1 MRVIS
6 LNVNGLRSAAR
17 KGALGW
23 LAESGAD
30 LVCVQELK
38 AQPED
43 LEAPLR
49 SLTSAAGRM
58 GSVVHCAEQ
67 RGYSG
72 VGIYSYVAPSSTE
85 AGMGVAEFDREGRI
99 LRADFDAGLSQGGP
113 PVTVVSLYAP
123 SGSASEDRQAAKFRF
138 LAVFLPL
145 LRRWFAEYRQTGRE
159 FLICGDWNIAHTE
172 RDLKNWKGNLKNS
185 GFLPEERAWM
195 TEVFSAVGWVDVYRR
210 LYPNEEAAAYT
221 WWSNRGQARANN
233 VGWRIDY
240 QVATPGLAA
249 RAQNAFVFRDQS
261 FSDHAPLVV
270 DYQ

>member
-6 LNVNGLRSAAR
+6 FNVNGLRSAAR
-17 KGALGW
+17 KGALDW
-23 LAESGAD
+23 LAKSGAD
-30 LVCVQELK
+30 IVCMQELK
-38 AQPED
+38 AQPQD
-43 LEAPLR
+43 LAENVR
-49 SLTSAAGRM
+49 CFAGDRGPM
-58 GSVVHCAEQ
+58 GSVLHCAEQ
-67 RGYSG
+67 PGYSG
-72 VGIYSYVAPSSTE
+72 VGIYSYVAPSRTE
-85 AGMGVAEFDREGRI
+85 AGMDVPEFDREGRI
-99 LRADFDAGLSQGGP
+99 LRADFDAGLSTGEA

-123 SGSASEDRQAAKFRF
+123 SGSASEDRQASKFRF

-145 LRRWFAEYRQTGRE
+145 LRRWFAEHRVSGRE

-195 TEVFSAVGWVDVYRR
+195 TQVFSELGWVDVYRR
-210 LYPNEEAAAYT
+210 LYPTEEAAAYT

>member
-6 LNVNGLRSAAR
+6 FNVNGLRSAAR
-17 KGALGW
+17 KGALNW
-23 LAESGAD
+23 LTESGAD
-30 LVCVQELK
+30 VVCMQELK
-38 AQPED
+38 AQPQD
-43 LEAPLR
+43 LEPSLR
-49 SLTSAAGRM
+49 TVQGPRGAM

-72 VGIYSYVAPSSTE
+72 VGIYSLIAPAQTA
-85 AGMGVAEFDREGRI
+85 AGMGSTEFDREGRI
-99 LRADFDAGLSQGGP
+99 LRADFDVGFAGQDTPL
-113 PVTVVSLYAP
+113 TVVSLYAP

-138 LAVFLPL
+138 LADFMPV
-145 LRRWFAEYRQTGRE
+145 LRRWFKEHQETGRE
-159 FLICGDWNIAHTE
+159 FVVCGDWNIAHTE

-195 TEVFSAVGWVDVYRR
+195 GQVFAEIGWVDVFRH
-210 LYPNEEAAAYT
+210 LYPLEEAAAYT
-221 WWSNRGQARANN
+221 WWSNRGQARTNN

-249 RAQNAFVFRDQS
+249 RADSAFVYRDQS

-270 DYQ
+270 DYL